1 MFPVH
6 GLETNLHECP
16 FRHSGV
22 VALCVALTL
31 GVLGKSAQTGPE
43 SPLILGRRRG
53 FEGGPVEGL
62 LVGSEYL
69 G

>member
-1 MFPVH
+1 M
-6 GLETNLHECP
+6 
-16 FRHSGV
+16 
-22 VALCVALTL
+22 ALTL